1 MKNMKNKLFGMILFS
16 ALCSFSAQ
24 AATTV
29 SILSKSGESSSYS
42 VSETGKLYF
51 EGDKLMITEKSG
63 AKSVAVDVS
72 TIRKVTFKSGS
83 VGVEGQASD
92 AIAFAAFPN
101 PVKDVVFLAGVNGG
115 ENVSVY
121 NANGALV
128 GEYTY
133 AEEGINLSSLPSG
146 AYVISV
152 SGKSVKI
159 SKL

>member
-29 SILSKSGESSSYS
+29 SILSKSGESTSYS

-72 TIRKVTFKSGS
+72 TSERSR
-83 VGVEGQASD
+83 
-92 AIAFAAFPN
+92 
-101 PVKDVVFLAGVNGG
+101 
-115 ENVSVY
+115 
-121 NANGALV
+121 
-128 GEYTY
+128 
-133 AEEGINLSSLPSG
+133 SSLDQWASRNKLPMPSL
-146 AYVISV
+146 SPL
-152 SGKSVKI
+152 SRTR
-159 SKL
+159 